1 MSKRAWALL
10 LALVLTAGNILTAS
24 AAASPHSD
32 PVVYD
37 YDEKYKL
44 IITPGDQYPEF
55 FRECAFSFHYRI
67 LQRGHR
73 AEKER
78 RRRHY
83 VSPDGLRCGDGRLPC
98 PEGMVCGAFL
108 NT

>member
-44 IITPGDQYPEF
+44 IITPGDQHPEF
-55 FRECAFSFHYRI
+55 FRECAFSFHHRI
-67 LQRGHR
+67 LQRRHC